1 MMVKR
6 ESYFLMLVGLALN
19 FGFIYGQN
27 SNTKFLKKLAVQD
40 LEYLREAIKNTHPF
54 PFTYTSEENFNHI
67 VDTEI
72 ANLKDTVDYFTL
84 RSAARK
90 IVYYVHCVHSTV
102 LSRNVT
108 KREALF
114 LSDKYFPLE
123 IRWIGKE
130 FYVYKNYSKD
140 TMIHPGYQLLTIN
153 GYAMQLIAD
162 SIKTYRSGD
171 GPEDDFIRG
180 LINLPFQFNFLY
192 DLQFPEDSC
201 YVVEY
206 IDSTHRVCMDT
217 VNAIYEPHDL
227 IHEKDTIKYDY
238 INKHKNLKLRFLEP
252 TVAYLQISDFDG
264 VQDFYYHNIF
274 KTLQEKKTPNLIID
288 LRFNY
293 GGGMD
298 NANNFMSYIIDTI
311 SSFSLVTPMQTK
323 EFEYYDQGGMYQRLA
338 GVFYFMLLDKGTS
351 YVNGGN
357 WYWKSFIE
365 PRKHYNYNG
374 NVYVL
379 INEHTL
385 SAASYLASQLK
396 HRAGAILI
404 GSPSGGGEFGNAG
417 YTYTSFTLP
426 NSNSKIK
433 VPHNWINYDITFTT
447 NHELYPQYTIQPQ
460 IGDLLK
466 GRDVV
471 LQKTL
476 EIIKKK

>member
-6 ESYFLMLVGLALN
+6 VCCFLMLFGLVLKVGYIHA
-19 FGFIYGQN
+19 QS

-54 PFTYTSEENFNHI
+54 PFTYTSEENFNRI

-72 ANLKDTVDYFTL
+72 SNLKDTVDYFTL
-84 RSAARK
+84 RNAARK

-123 IRWIGKE
+123 IRWIGKD
-130 FYVYKNYSKD
+130 FFVYKNYSKD
-140 TMIHPGYQLLTIN
+140 TMIQEGFKLLAIN
-153 GYAMQLIAD
+153 GCSMQLIAD

-180 LINLPFQFNFLY
+180 VVNLPFQFNFLY
-192 DLQFPEDSC
+192 DLQFPEDSF
-201 YVVEY
+201 YVVDY
-206 IDSTHRVCMDT
+206 MDSSSRVCRDT
-217 VNAIYEPHDL
+217 IKAIYEPHD
-227 IHEKDTIKYDY
+227 IFHDKDTIQYDY
-238 INKHKNLKLRFLEP
+238 INKQKNLKLQFLDP
-252 TVAYLQISDFDG
+252 SVAYLRIGDFDG
-264 VQDFYYHNIF
+264 SQSLHYHNIF
-274 KTLQEKKTPNLIID
+274 KTLEERKTPNLIID

-311 SSFSLVTPMQTK
+311 SSFSLITPVKTK
-323 EFEYYDQGGMYQRLA
+323 EFDYYDQGGMFQRLA
-338 GVFYFMLLDKGTS
+338 GVFYFMVIDKGTS
-351 YVNGGN
+351 YVKDGN

-374 NVYVL
+374 NVYIL

-404 GSPSGGGEFGNAG
+404 GSPSGGGEYGNAG
-417 YTYTSFTLP
+417 YTYTTFTLP

-433 VPHNWINYDITFTT
+433 VPHNWINYDISFTT
-447 NHELYPQYTIQPQ
+447 NHELYPQYTVQPQ
-460 IGDLLK
+460 IGDLLLGK
-466 GRDVV
+466 DVV
-471 LQKTL
+471 LEKTL
-476 EIIKKK
+476 RIIRD